1 MRAKLWCS
9 VYLLTASW
17 LFAVPYYVQPRLP
30 IWIALLAAGSLLA
43 AWAFRSV
50 HVTVTRAGAAFL
62 IPVVL
67 AALLVPHP
75 FNCGLVVAAVGL
87 VCIVA
92 SRRAAS
98 AGAGLV
104 VAGSILTAQSVVVA
118 AYYVV
123 APRAGD
129 LGPLAAVAGAGL
141 RLIGVSARV
150 GPEGL
155 LLDNG
160 MHTITY
166 GLTADMFAVLAL
178 GVFAAGGCC
187 ALLLCAGRGKW
198 RRVAV
203 LLGATAA
210 YAVVRFMLLALM
222 FAASGRIDLFWSPG
236 VTALSL
242 VPLPLLL
249 ILVLGVRLRRDFLV
263 HDPPLG
269 NWKFWVAVASA
280 TLSVFA
286 LLGVFGF
293 HDPGVRKQGRVV
305 MDEGHSNWEWSTRA
319 YDTTWY
325 GQKSGYNYNC
335 LYQYLDDFYDMKHNS
350 GPITDQLLSQC
361 DVLILKPL
369 TKPLSAQEVGSIVR
383 FVSAGGGLFLIGDHT
398 NVFGSS
404 TYVNP
409 LAQKFGLRFNDD
421 ATYELT
427 QGHLSEYRPPAAF
440 PHPIV
445 QYLPDF
451 LFATSC
457 SLTVSPGADAVITGY
472 GLKALPAD
480 YSQQNFFSAVT
491 NAPDMRFGLMLQ
503 GAAVRYGRGRV
514 AAFTD
519 STVFSNFWM
528 FMPGKPELALSYVG
542 WLDRTNTRYGA
553 AWVPL
558 LFALGLAVPFS
569 LVAPRLSRRDIVS
582 ALVVGALFAI
592 PVAVHGYA
600 QLDRRWYPL
609 PNPRRDFIKVCFEQ
623 QYSKFTLPSTWAGFM
638 ADPRQS
644 LQTFFVWNQRLGY
657 VPSAEVTL
665 DGALSAGD
673 VVVVANPQ
681 RKPGADTIA
690 RVEAFVKRG
699 GRLLVLGDDA
709 DTGDANAFL
718 KPFGMTIGPSPALA
732 GATCESQKG
741 QRLRLTPSAGIVTG
755 GTSLVATTTGQSLC
769 SYSASGDGKVVAF
782 SDRALFFNASLGDVS
797 LVPNQQQR
805 LIGGLEFS
813 LMRFLADNE
822 SFAF

>member
-1 MRAKLWCS
+1 MRTRLWCS
-9 VYLLTASW
+9 VYLLTVSW
-17 LFAVPYYVQPRLP
+17 LFAVPYYVQPRVP
-30 IWIALLAAGSLLA
+30 IWIALLVAGSLLA
-43 AWAFRSV
+43 AWAFRPVRVS
-50 HVTVTRAGAAFL
+50 VTRAGAAFL
-62 IPVVL
+62 VPVVL

-75 FNCGLVVAAVGL
+75 FNAGLAVAAVGL
-87 VCIVA
+87 VCIVV
-92 SRRAAS
+92 SRRTAS

-104 VAGSILTAQSVVVA
+104 VAGSVLTAQSVVVA

-123 APRAGD
+123 APRARD
-129 LGPLAAVAGAGL
+129 LGPLGALAGAGL
-141 RLIGVSARV
+141 RLVGASARV

-166 GLTADMFAVLAL
+166 GLTPDMFAVLAL
-178 GVFAAGGCC
+178 GVFAVGGCC

-198 RRVAV
+198 RRVAA
-203 LLGATAA
+203 LLGATAV

-222 FAASGRIDLFWSPG
+222 FAATGRIDLFWSPV

-249 ILVLGVRLRRDFLV
+249 ALFLGARLRRDFPV

-269 NWKFWVAVASA
+269 NWRFWVAVASTA
-280 TLSVFA
+280 LSVFA

-293 HDPGVRKQGRVV
+293 HDPGVHKQGRVI

-335 LYQYLDDFYDMKHNS
+335 FYRYLDLFYDMKHNN
-350 GPITDQLLSQC
+350 GPITDQLLSNC

-369 TKPLSAQEVGSIVR
+369 TKPLTAQEIDAIVR

-404 TYVNP
+404 TYVNA

-427 QGHLSEYRPPAAF
+427 QGRLSEYQPPPAF

-445 QYLPDF
+445 QHLPDF

-457 SLTVSPGADAVITGY
+457 SLTVSPRADAVITGY

-480 YSQQNFFSAVT
+480 YSQQNFFPSVT
-491 NAPDMRFGLMLQ
+491 DAPDMRFGLMLQ
-503 GAAVRYGRGRV
+503 GVAVRYGRGRV

-528 FMPGKPELALSYVG
+528 FMPGKPELALSYVD
-542 WLDRTNTRYGA
+542 WLDRTNTWLGA

-592 PVAVHGYA
+592 PAAVHGYA

-609 PNPRRDFIKVCFEQ
+609 PDARRDYVKVCFER
-623 QYSKFTLPSTWAGFM
+623 QYSKFALPSTWAGFT
-638 ADPRQS
+638 ADASQS

-657 VPSAEVTL
+657 VPSAEGTL
-665 DGALSAGD
+665 DGALSDGD
-673 VVVVANPQ
+673 VVVIANPQ
-681 RKPGADTIA
+681 RKPDAHTIA
-690 RVEAFVKRG
+690 RVAAFVKRG

-709 DTGDANAFL
+709 DAGDANAFL
-718 KPFGMTIGPSPALA
+718 EPFGMTIGPSPAPA
-732 GATCESQKG
+732 GAACESQRG
-741 QRLRLTPSAGIVTG
+741 GRLRLASPAGIVSG
-755 GTSLVATTTGQSLC
+755 GTSLVATTTGQSVC
-769 SYSASGDGKVVAF
+769 SCSASGDGKVVAF

-797 LVPNQQQR
+797 TIPNDQQR
-805 LIGGLEFS
+805 LIGRLEFS